1 MDESILIYNNDELI
15 CILPACKRGE
25 TYFSYTGATYGGP
38 VISKKYNRIKYLKEI
53 IKKIFEYYDNKIE
66 FRLANDIYFE
76 ESYYTLYFLLSQK
89 LKIYPELSWYIKTDD
104 DFIENIKNIRNKKTL
119 LKSINDV
126 NMICTNFINEE
137 DYIQF
142 YEVLEKNLKINHE
155 SNPTHSLDEFLKIKY
170 ILADKQKLYLV
181 KKNNCILGGVFVI
194 KVTSNCWYTFYIS
207 RNIDLD
213 KNGCSI
219 CYLMYQ
225 ISLDAKKENVK
236 YIEGNCENY
245 MFDDKSVLIM
255 SHVFEHLYN
264 PNKFLQ
270 NCQENNVNE
279 IIISIPNMDDT
290 TSVHI
295 TREHTYM
302 YNFHDIVYIYNKYG
316 FTLKSHRRFG
326 FSTFYYFIKDTNI
339 YKIEREIQN
348 ERHLYTK
355 DYFTKE
361 FSIPENSYIIG
372 AGFWTQV
379 LIQNIKNKENIAG
392 ILDNDKTKQGNYLLG
407 TDYMISPFTKI
418 KDIENP
424 INVIILAKKIWT
436 NEVIDIVH
444 ELNTL
449 ATIVFLYT

>member
-1 MDESILIYNNDELI
+1 MVEIITERKLCVLCEDKVLYPFVEYNNFPIKCVNEENHRDINWNMKLGYCEYCYSVQQMNLLDPT
-15 CILPACKRGE
+15 IL
-25 TYFSYTGATYGGP
+25 YGGKYP
-38 VISKKYNRIKYLKEI
+38 LDNSHSKI
-53 IKKIFEYYDNKIE
+53 
-66 FRLANDIYFE
+66 
-76 ESYYTLYFLLSQK
+76 
-89 LKIYPELSWYIKTDD
+89 W
-104 DFIENIKNIRNKKTL
+104 
-119 LKSINDV
+119 
-126 NMICTNFINEE
+126 NE
-137 DYIQF
+137 
-142 YEVLEKNLKINHE
+142 H
-155 SNPTHSLDEFLKIKY
+155 HDEFSKFIK
-170 ILADKQKLYLV
+170 D
-181 KKNNCILGGVFVI
+181 N
-194 KVTSNCWYTFYIS
+194 
-207 RNIDLD
+207 
-213 KNGCSI
+213 
-219 CYLMYQ
+219 
-225 ISLDAKKENVK
+225 LDATKPLIEIGASSQILLNRLIDRFTDYTIFDFSIETAQKRNGIK

-245 MFDDKSVLIM
+245 MFDNKSVLIM

-264 PNKFLQ
+264 PNRFLQ

-279 IIISIPNMDDT
+279 IIISIPNMDDI

-295 TREHTYM
+295 TREHTYI
-302 YNFHDIVYIYNKYG
+302 YNAHDIVYIYNKYG
-316 FTLKSHRRFG
+316 FTLKSQRTFG

-339 YKIEREIQN
+339 YRIEREIQN

-355 DYFTKE
+355 EYFSKE
-361 FSIPENSYIIG
+361 FTIPENSYIIG

-444 ELNTL
+444 ELNNL

>member
-1 MDESILIYNNDELI
+1 MNLIIIKYEKKYEKLWDDFVNNELFGTIYHTRNFINYHPIDRFIDESILIYNDDELI

-66 FRLANDIYFE
+66 FRLANDIYFK
-76 ESYYTLYFLLSQK
+76 ESYYTLYFLLSQQ

-142 YEVLEKNLKINHE
+142 YEILEKNLKINHE
-155 SNPTHSLDEFLKIKY
+155 SSPTHSLDEFLKIKY
-170 ILADKQKLYLV
+170 ILGDKQKLYLV
-181 KKNNCILGGVFVI
+181 KKNNNILGGVFVI

-236 YIEGNCENY
+236 YIDYGISTENRGMEINDGLSDYKEATLGGISNYRYLFLGN
-245 MFDDKSVLIM
+245 
-255 SHVFEHLYN
+255 
-264 PNKFLQ
+264 
-270 NCQENNVNE
+270 
-279 IIISIPNMDDT
+279 
-290 TSVHI
+290 
-295 TREHTYM
+295 
-302 YNFHDIVYIYNKYG
+302 
-316 FTLKSHRRFG
+316 
-326 FSTFYYFIKDTNI
+326 
-339 YKIEREIQN
+339 
-348 ERHLYTK
+348 
-355 DYFTKE
+355 
-361 FSIPENSYIIG
+361 
-372 AGFWTQV
+372 
-379 LIQNIKNKENIAG
+379 
-392 ILDNDKTKQGNYLLG
+392 
-407 TDYMISPFTKI
+407 
-418 KDIENP
+418 
-424 INVIILAKKIWT
+424 
-436 NEVIDIVH
+436 
-444 ELNTL
+444 
-449 ATIVFLYT
+449 